1 MNSLK
6 QILCASIFLALGL
19 TACGVASPPTENP
32 KQLETVVA
40 ATLQAYTAESPA
52 ETVAAATATPA
63 GIEVSFN
70 HVSFV
75 IPNGLASGATPILE
89 PAVGGDTAPWEMAPE
104 HIVFT
109 LTGYNGT
116 DPNQSADPRIYVY
129 PAQAF
134 AEVSP
139 GASLSIPDLQALLAS
154 PSAPIDLDSAP
165 GIPFYNAGQ
174 DLVAKGERL
183 NFQNGSGIRMI
194 SHFSQFPGPIIRTGQ
209 IYHYQ
214 GLTSD
219 GKYYVIAIL
228 PVVSPLQSTAENP
241 SADGINFPD
250 YASAAPGEMD
260 AYYLAV
266 ADKLTAADPS
276 SFTPVLA
283 SLDAL
288 IQSITISP

>member
-1 MNSLK
+1 
-6 QILCASIFLALGL
+6 
-19 TACGVASPPTENP
+19 
-32 KQLETVVA
+32 
-40 ATLQAYTAESPA
+40 
-52 ETVAAATATPA
+52 
-63 GIEVSFN
+63 
-70 HVSFV
+70 
-75 IPNGLASGATPILE
+75 
-89 PAVGGDTAPWEMAPE
+89 MAPE
-104 HIVFT
+104 YIAFT
-109 LTGYNGT
+109 LDGYTGVDLSQAT
-116 DPNQSADPRIYVY
+116 DPRIYVY

-139 GASLSIPDLQALLAS
+139 GASLSIPELQALLAS
-154 PSAPIDLDSAP
+154 PSAPIDRDSAP

-174 DLVAKGERL
+174 DMVAKGARL
-183 NFQNGSGIRMI
+183 NFQNGSGVRMI

-209 IYHYQ
+209 IYHFQ

-228 PVVSPLQSTAENP
+228 PVVSPLQSTADNP

-266 ADKLTAADPS
+266 ADTLNAADPS

-288 IQSITISP
+288 IQSITITP

>member
-6 QILCASIFLALGL
+6 PFVCATILLALGL
-19 TACGVASPPTENP
+19 TACGTASAPTQNP
-32 KQLETVVA
+32 EQLETVVA
-40 ATLQAYTAESPA
+40 ATLQAYTAEA
-52 ETVAAATATPA
+52 PA
-63 GIEVSFN
+63 GVEVSFN
-70 HVSFV
+70 NVSFV

-89 PAVGGDTAPWEMAPE
+89 PAVGGDTAPWVMAPE

-109 LTGYNGT
+109 LTGYNGA
-116 DPNQSADPRIYVY
+116 DPNHPIQPTIYVF
-129 PAQAF
+129 PTQAF

-139 GASLSIPDLQALLAS
+139 GASLSIPELQALLAS

-165 GIPFYNAGQ
+165 GVPFFNAGQ
-174 DLVAKGERL
+174 DMVANGARL
-183 NFQNGSGIRMI
+183 NFQSGSGLRMI

-228 PVVSPLQSTAENP
+228 PVVSPLQSTADNP

-266 ADKLTAADPS
+266 ADKLNAADPS
-276 SFTPVLA
+276 SFTPVLS